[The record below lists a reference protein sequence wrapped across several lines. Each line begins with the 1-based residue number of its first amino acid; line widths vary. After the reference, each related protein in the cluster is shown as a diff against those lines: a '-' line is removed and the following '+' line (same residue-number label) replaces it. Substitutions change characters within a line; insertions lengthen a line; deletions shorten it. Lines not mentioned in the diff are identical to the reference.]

1 MIQTEENSIL
11 VLQDVSKSFPGVK
24 ALSNV
29 NLVLRKGEVHALI
42 GENGAGK
49 STLMKILSGAY
60 KKDEGHI
67 FIDGKEVSIE
77 SPRMAEQLGIAIIYQ
92 ELNLMNG
99 LSVAENIY
107 IGRQPKKRGTISWK
121 TMYKQAQLLLD
132 SLGIAIDV
140 KRKVGSLSVAQ
151 QQMVEIAK
159 AISLDAKVVIM
170 DEPTSSLTT
179 QEIRILFS
187 IIKKLKEKQV
197 SIIFISHRLDEIFE
211 ISDRLTILRDGQYI
225 ATKNTKD
232 TNRSELISMMIGR
245 ELTQQYPARE
255 SKIGEVMLRVKNL
268 SGVSKIH
275 DVSFEVRRGEV
286 LGFAGLVGS
295 GRTEVMRLIFGADP
309 RKSGTI
315 LLNDKEIRV
324 NNPRNSIRSGIGFV
338 TEDRKGE
345 GLLLP
350 FPVSFN
356 ISLIAIEKIKKWRI
370 LNMKRDAEAAKKYV
384 DELRIVTPSVRQ
396 KIVFLSGGNQQ
407 KVVLAKWL
415 FSDSEVIIMDEPTRG
430 IDVGAKREIYEII
443 NRLASEGKAI
453 IVVSSELEEVMGIC
467 DRILVMREGSIEGEV
482 MKKDF
487 SQQLITEYAVG
498 GRI

>member
-1 MIQTEENSIL
+1 MIQTEENDIL
-11 VLQDVSKSFPGVK
+11 VLRNVSKSFPGVK

-29 NLVLRKGEVHALI
+29 NLDLKRGEVHALI

-60 KKDEGHI
+60 KKDEGQI

-107 IGRQPKKRGTISWK
+107 IGRQPKKRGAISWK

-132 SLGIAIDV
+132 SLGISIDV

-151 QQMVEIAK
+151 QQMIEIAK
-159 AISLDAKVVIM
+159 AIGLDAKVVIM

-179 QEIRILFS
+179 QEIQILFS
-187 IIKKLKEKQV
+187 IIKRLKKQQV

-211 ISDRLTILRDGQYI
+211 ISDRLTVLRDGQYI
-225 ATKNTKD
+225 GTKNTKD
-232 TNRSELISMMIGR
+232 TDRNELISMMIGR

-255 SKIGEVMLRVKNL
+255 SRIGDILLQVKNL
-268 SGVSKIH
+268 SGVTKIK
-275 DVSFEVRRGEV
+275 DVSFEVHRGEV

-295 GRTEVMRLIFGADP
+295 GRTETMRLIFGADT
-309 RKSGTI
+309 RKSGAII
-315 LLNDKEIRV
+315 LNNKEIRA

-350 FPVSFN
+350 FTVSFN

-370 LNMKRDAEAAKKYV
+370 LNMKLDIEAAKKYV

-396 KIVFLSGGNQQ
+396 KVVFLSGGNQQ
-407 KVVLAKWL
+407 KVVLSKWL

-443 NRLASEGKAI
+443 NRLASEGKAV

-467 DRILVMREGSIEGEV
+467 DRILIMREGSVAGEV
-482 MKKDF
+482 MKEDF